1 MRTGPDGL
9 LETALREEREKK
21 KKMGLAALAVAVLFC
36 FTLCLRTTK
45 LSLIPPAEEAVN
57 LYYMV
62 RLSISKWT
70 GTAFVFQEKDILAAH
85 PLYEETVGRFRTTVS
100 AFVAGA
106 VLSLAGAVFQSVFR
120 NPIAVPSMLG
130 VTAGVDVGLVASVS
144 VYSTGAAMRVPQTGL
159 MCYAGSF
166 VLLILI
172 IAYGRFLGGRNFSV
186 VEMLIAGSLLTR
198 ILTDLVT
205 LVEKTMTEDELVVLQ
220 EFMMYGLGLSRHG
233 AALLFFLPL
242 LAGLVPLFLL
252 RFSMNAAAF
261 PQGEAK
267 TMGLNT
273 FWMNAVAVVC
283 ATVLSVASLMFVG
296 NIGMVALIVPFLCRA
311 VFGVDFRNQF
321 VSCILFGGGLLLVC
335 RIITVAAFY
344 TKYTRMFTLGTV
356 VTLLTTPLFL
366 LLIRRGRKGWT

>member
-1 MRTGPDGL
+1 MRTGLDGL

-21 KKMGLAALAVAVLFC
+21 RKIRLAAGVVVLLFC

-45 LSLIPPAEEAVN
+45 LSLIPPAEEAAN
-57 LYYMV
+57 LYYMI
-62 RLSISKWT
+62 RLYFSKLT
-70 GTAFVFQEKDILAAH
+70 GTAFAFQEKDVLEAH
-85 PLYEETVGRFRTTVS
+85 PLYEETVGRFRVTVS
-100 AFVAGA
+100 TFAAGA
-106 VLSLAGAVFQSVFR
+106 VLSLAGAVYQSVFR

-130 VTAGVDVGLVASVS
+130 VTAGVDVGLVVSVS
-144 VYSTGAAMRVPQTGL
+144 LFSTGAAMRIPQTGL
-159 MCYAGSF
+159 LCYGSSF
-166 VLLILI
+166 LLLILI
-172 IAYGRFLGGRNFSV
+172 IAYGRFLGGRTFSV

-198 ILTDLVT
+198 ILTDIVT

-220 EFMMYGLGLSRHG
+220 EFMMYGLGVSQSG
-233 AALLFFLPL
+233 AARLFFLPL

-283 ATVLSVASLMFVG
+283 ATILSVASLMFVG
-296 NIGMVALIVPFLCRA
+296 NVGMAALIVPFICRA

-321 VSCILFGGGLLLVC
+321 VSCILFGGGLLLIC

-344 TKYTRMFTLGTV
+344 TKYTRMLTLGTV
-356 VTLLTTPLFL
+356 VTLLTTPVFL